1 MLNGT
6 ISYGQAFSAALALVT
21 ITASA
26 TWYIR
31 SDYLDDLKHQID
43 AYEKSEKWKLPDTLN
58 KINAASE
65 KMSLTIDE
73 RNRLNSNKITLT
85 ELVAKN
91 IEISK
96 ELEITKNKLSALE
109 FSIKNINSTSETI
122 ELKTGESHPIFRN
135 ALFIGLTSVKTQTQA
150 EFNLNN
156 ESISLDLGVIHPYT
170 FLEKKCVVTMTNIN
184 YIKDIVKISNTC
196 N

>member
-1 MLNGT
+1 MPNGT
-6 ISYGQAFSAALALVT
+6 ISYGKAFSAALALVT

-43 AYEKSEKWKLPDTLN
+43 IYEKSEKWKLPDTLN

-73 RNRLNSNKITLT
+73 RNKLNSDKITLT
-85 ELVAKN
+85 VLAAKN

-96 ELEITKNKLSALE
+96 ELEGTKNKLAE
-109 FSIKNINSTSETI
+109 FESSLKNINSTPETF
-122 ELKTGESHPIFRN
+122 ELSIGESHPIFRN
-135 ALFIGLTSVKTQTQA
+135 TLFIGLTRVNTQTQA
-150 EFNLNN
+150 QFNLNN
-156 ESISLDLGVIHPYT
+156 EPISLDLGVIHPYT
-170 FLEKKCVVTMTNIN
+170 FLEKKCVLTMTNVN
-184 YIKDIVKISNTC
+184 YVKDIVKISNAC

>member
-6 ISYGQAFSAALALVT
+6 ISNGKALSAALALVT

-43 AYEKSEKWKLPDTLN
+43 IYEKSEKWKLPDTLN

-73 RNRLNSNKITLT
+73 RNRLNNNKITLT
-85 ELVAKN
+85 ELTAKN

-96 ELEITKNKLSALE
+96 ELERTKNKLSE
-109 FSIKNINSTSETI
+109 FESSIKNINYTPETI
-122 ELKTGESHPIFRN
+122 ELGIGESHPIFRN
-135 ALFIGLTSVKTQTQA
+135 LLFIGLTAVKTQTQA
-150 EFNLNN
+150 EFNLDNKP
-156 ESISLDLGVIHPYT
+156 ISLDLGVIHPYKFMGKT
-170 FLEKKCVVTMTNIN
+170 CVITMTDVN
-184 YIKDIVKISNTC
+184 YIKNIVKVSNAC

>member
-58 KINAASE
+58 KINVASE

-91 IEISK
+91 
-96 ELEITKNKLSALE
+96 KLSAFE

-170 FLEKKCVVTMTNIN
+170 FLEKKCVVTMTDIN

>member
-6 ISYGQAFSAALALVT
+6 ISNGKALSAALALVT

-43 AYEKSEKWKLPDTLN
+43 IYEKSEKWKLPDTLN

-73 RNRLNSNKITLT
+73 RNRLNNNKITLT
-85 ELVAKN
+85 ELTAKN

-96 ELEITKNKLSALE
+96 ELERTKK
-109 FSIKNINSTSETI
+109 
-122 ELKTGESHPIFRN
+122 
-135 ALFIGLTSVKTQTQA
+135 
-150 EFNLNN
+150 
-156 ESISLDLGVIHPYT
+156 
-170 FLEKKCVVTMTNIN
+170 
-184 YIKDIVKISNTC
+184 
-196 N
+196 

>member
-1 MLNGT
+1 MPNGT
-6 ISYGQAFSAALALVT
+6 ISYGKAFSAALALVT

-43 AYEKSEKWKLPDTLN
+43 IYEKSEKWKLPDTLN

-73 RNRLNSNKITLT
+73 RNKLNSDKITLT
-85 ELVAKN
+85 VLAAKN

-96 ELEITKNKLSALE
+96 ELEGTKNKLAE
-109 FSIKNINSTSETI
+109 FESSLKNINSTPETF
-122 ELKTGESHPIFRN
+122 ELNIGESHPIFRN
-135 ALFIGLTSVKTQTQA
+135 TLFIGLTRVNTQTQA
-150 EFNLNN
+150 QFNLNN
-156 ESISLDLGVIHPYT
+156 EPISLDLGVIHPYT
-170 FLEKKCVVTMTNIN
+170 FLEKNVC
-184 YIKDIVKISNTC
+184 
-196 N
+196 

>member
-1 MLNGT
+1 MPNGT

-43 AYEKSEKWKLPDTLN
+43 IYEKSEKWKLPDTLN

-65 KMSLTIDE
+65 KMRLTIDE
-73 RNRLNSNKITLT
+73 RNILNSDKITLKV
-85 ELVAKN
+85 LAAKN

-96 ELEITKNKLSALE
+96 ELEGTKKKLAE
-109 FSIKNINSTSETI
+109 FESSLKNINSTPDTF
-122 ELKTGESHPIFRN
+122 ELSIGESHPIFRN
-135 ALFIGLTSVKTQTQA
+135 ALFIGLTRVNTQTQA
-150 EFNLNN
+150 QFNLNN
-156 ESISLDLGVIHPYT
+156 EPISLDLGVIHPYT
-170 FLEKKCVVTMTNIN
+170 FLEKKCVLTMTDVN
-184 YIKDIVKISNTC
+184 YVKDIVKISNAC